1 MDFWARRAITLRGS
15 DSTFSIFDAI
25 AQLALRGTSSSES
38 FTKAASAAATG
49 TTNPAMPDPVAA
61 TAAAGSNPAVEE
73 SKPKGLA
80 GLLTGITPSYRRG
93 ATGAVHAVYDLPREY
108 AERIL
113 RQAIPDPK
121 ERFAVA
127 SNPQGTVIEYED
139 PDDPDN
145 GTTYQIYFRP
155 DGKAQVARVLRDEE
169 YEGLDPRKVRAAS
182 VSVTQAG
189 RGGMPQ
195 FGGGDPFLMLL
206 PMMYQMMMM
215 SDPGY
220 AQMAQMR
227 AMMWQQMMMRQM
239 MMAQM
244 MQQMKGGANP
254 FG

>member
-25 AQLALRGTSSSES
+25 AQLALRGPSSSES

-49 TTNPAMPDPVAA
+49 VTNPAMPDPVG
-61 TAAAGSNPAVEE
+61 AAAAAASNPAVEE

-93 ATGAVHAVYDLPREY
+93 ATGDIYAVYDLPREY
-108 AERIL
+108 ANQL
-113 RQAIPDPK
+113 LPKLVPDPK

-127 SNPQGTVIEYED
+127 SNPQGTVFEYED

-145 GTTYQIYFRP
+145 RTTYQIYFRP
-155 DGKAQVARVLRDEE
+155 GGKAQIARVLRDEE
-169 YEGLDPRKVRAAS
+169 YEGLDPSKVRAAS

-195 FGGGDPFLMLL
+195 FAGGDPFLALL

-215 SDPGY
+215 SDPAY
-220 AQMAQMR
+220 MSMAQMQ
-227 AMMWQQMMMRQM
+227 AMRWYQMM

>member
-25 AQLALRGTSSSES
+25 AQLALRGPSSSES

-49 TTNPAMPDPVAA
+49 MANPAMPDPVGA
-61 TAAAGSNPAVEE
+61 AAAGSNPAVEE

-93 ATGAVHAVYDLPREY
+93 ATGDIHAVYALPREQSQQL
-108 AERIL
+108 L
-113 RQAIPDPK
+113 RQIISDPK

-127 SNPQGTVIEYED
+127 SNPQGTVVEYED

-145 GTTYQIYFRP
+145 RTTYQIYFRP
-155 DGKAQVARVLRDEE
+155 DGKAQIARVLRDEE
-169 YEGLDPRKVRAAS
+169 YEGLDPSKVRAAS

-195 FGGGDPFLMLL
+195 FAGGDPFLALL

-215 SDPGY
+215 SDPDY
-220 AQMAQMR
+220 MRLAQMWATR
-227 AMMWQQMMMRQM
+227 WQQMMMYQM